1 MHTTNSTRKHD
12 WRHHRLSIFFSYSI
26 AESTLSQ
33 SKEKKKRHSFGDRFI
48 YIYFDSTADV
58 FQFVFCLICGV
69 VCKLIHKLSK
79 RMYSVAAR
87 QGIVATH
94 AYENTSER
102 EKEILLLILLETY
115 NEIDVDIN
123 LN

>member
-1 MHTTNSTRKHD
+1 
-12 WRHHRLSIFFSYSI
+12 
-26 AESTLSQ
+26 
-33 SKEKKKRHSFGDRFI
+33 
-48 YIYFDSTADV
+48 
-58 FQFVFCLICGV
+58 
-69 VCKLIHKLSK
+69 
-79 RMYSVAAR
+79 MYSVAAR